1 MHTPVQLCTH
11 IFDPHTA
18 RARHCGSPALRGQ
31 LHCYYHHPDRRP
43 STPAARRRRE
53 AFHLVPP
60 ANRHELQHA
69 LSQVITR
76 LAANKLDTA
85 RAGLLIY
92 SLQIASQSMT
102 G

>member
-1 MHTPVQLCTH
+1 MRTPIQICTH
-11 IFDPHTA
+11 IFDAHTDL
-18 RARHCGSPALRGQ
+18 ARHCGSPALRGQ

-53 AFHLVPP
+53 AFYLTLPT
-60 ANRHELQHA
+60 NQRELQHA
-69 LSQVITR
+69 LSQVILR

-85 RAGLLIY
+85 RASLLLY

-102 G
+102 S